1 MTVLDSGVTAAD
13 DSTGLAE
20 RIKTQ
25 TDAAHRQTEQ
35 SRFIG
40 DLLGG
45 KLTSAGYAALLGQTY
60 LVYLALE
67 EAGRV
72 HAADPI
78 ASPVLGDELLRTEA
92 LEADL
97 EFLLGANWR
106 DEITALPAT
115 TRYVDRL
122 NEVAFDWPAGFVAH
136 HYIRYMGDLSGGQI
150 IRRMLERAYGY
161 TTDGL
166 RFYIFDQIEK
176 PKLYKDAYRGKLDAA
191 PLSAD
196 EQQRLIDE
204 VNLAYQLN
212 GDLFADL
219 EAEIESYLVK

>member
-1 MTVLDSGVTAAD
+1 MTPLDSAET
-13 DSTGLAE
+13 TTPGLAE
-20 RIKTQ
+20 RIRTQ

-35 SRFIG
+35 SRFVG
-40 DLLGG
+40 DLLAG
-45 KLTSAGYAALLGQTY
+45 KLTPAGHAALLAQTY

-67 EAGRV
+67 EAGRAQ
-72 HAADPI
+72 AAH
-78 ASPVLGDELLRTEA
+78 PVAAPFIGDELLRTEA

-97 EFLLGANWR
+97 EFLLGADWR
-106 DEITALPAT
+106 SQVTALPAT
-115 TRYVDRL
+115 ARYIERL
-122 NEVAFDWPAGFVAH
+122 EEIAFDSPTGFVAH

-176 PKLYKDAYRGKLDAA
+176 PKLYKDAYRAKLDAA
-191 PLSAD
+191 PLSAED
-196 EQQRLIDE
+196 QQHLIDE
-204 VNLAYQLN
+204 VNLAYRLN

-219 EAEIESYLVK
+219 EADIDTYLVK

>member
-1 MTVLDSGVTAAD
+1 MTVLDSGVAAAD
-13 DSTGLAE
+13 DATGLAE
-20 RIKTQ
+20 RIRTQ

-40 DLLGG
+40 DLLAG
-45 KLTSAGYAALLGQTY
+45 KLTSAGHAALLGQTY

-67 EAGRV
+67 EAGRA
-72 HAADPI
+72 HASDPI
-78 ASPVLGDELLRTEA
+78 ASPFLGDELLRTEA

-97 EFLLGANWR
+97 EFLLGASWR
-106 DEITALPAT
+106 DEVTALPAT

-219 EAEIESYLVK
+219 EAEIESYLVS

>member
-1 MTVLDSGVTAAD
+1 MTVLDSGVAAAD
-13 DSTGLAE
+13 DAGLAE

-40 DLLGG
+40 DLLAG

-67 EAGRV
+67 EAGR
-72 HAADPI
+72 AQASDPI
-78 ASPVLGDELLRTEA
+78 ASAFLGDELLRTEA

-106 DEITALPAT
+106 DEVTALPAT
-115 TRYVDRL
+115 ERYVDRL

-219 EAEIESYLVK
+219 EAEIEGYLLK

>member
-1 MTVLDSGVTAAD
+1 MTALDSDTTAP
-13 DSTGLAE
+13 GLAE
-20 RIKTQ
+20 RIRTE

-35 SRFIG
+35 SRFVG
-40 DLLGG
+40 DLLAG
-45 KLTSAGYAALLGQTY
+45 KLTPAGHAALLGQTY

-67 EAGRV
+67 EAGRAQAEHPV
-72 HAADPI
+72 AAPFID
-78 ASPVLGDELLRTEA
+78 DELLRTEA

-97 EFLLGANWR
+97 EFLLGADWR
-106 DEITALPAT
+106 SQVTALPAT
-115 TRYVDRL
+115 TRYIERL
-122 NEVAFDWPAGFVAH
+122 NEIAFDWPAGFVAH

-176 PKLYKDAYRGKLDAA
+176 PKLYKDAYRAKLDAA
-191 PLSAD
+191 PLSD
-196 EQQRLIDE
+196 EDQHRLIDE
-204 VNLAYQLN
+204 VKLAYQLN

-219 EAEIESYLVK
+219 EADIDTYLVK